1 MWILFGTKYLLD
13 KQETYFIG
21 IFTSLELAEQN
32 KNNLTNE
39 NSTITHKYFI
49 KEVECNHIY
58 SYNWSNS
65 EENSYKNHINN
76 LNNLNKITEKDSSPN
91 FYHLSWSSILLN

>member
-1 MWILFGTKYLLD
+1 MWILFCTKYLLD

-32 KNNLTNE
+32 KNNLTNQ

-58 SYNWSNS
+58 AYNWSNS

-76 LNNLNKITEKDSSPN
+76 LNKITEKNSSPN
-91 FYHLSWSSILLN
+91 FYDLSWSSILLN